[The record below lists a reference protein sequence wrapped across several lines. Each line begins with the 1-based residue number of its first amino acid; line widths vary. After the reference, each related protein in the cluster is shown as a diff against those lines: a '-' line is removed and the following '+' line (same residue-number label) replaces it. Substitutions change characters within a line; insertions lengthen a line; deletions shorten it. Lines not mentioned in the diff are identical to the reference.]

1 MPLLPIST
9 VRTSTPL
16 TQQRLLFQLNADQL
30 ALQRQYDQLS
40 SGRRLLQLGDDPA
53 AAARSISLQRGID
66 RSEQLSRNA
75 NSTQAF
81 YNSADDALGRIDN
94 ALIEARAASVQS
106 AQNVLSEDEREALA
120 ITVRQTINSVFAGAN
135 SIARDHQ
142 LLGGILEPENA
153 FEFDGEGIVFRGSDA
168 VGQTKVGIGQPTQT
182 SVTAEESLGAYAT
195 FLEGDSLNAALDLN
209 TRLVDMRGGRGVE
222 AGAIRISGGGDWTEF
237 DLRNA
242 STIGD
247 VVDIIDG
254 AQIDGRALSVSIG
267 TDSFRIEYADGLSGT
282 LAVSDGL
289 GSKMAEQLAVDNP
302 DGIDAPPLI
311 GDRLSPRVTANTK
324 ISDLNGGLGIDLTGG
339 IRIEQSNETYD
350 IDFGD
355 AETVGDI
362 LIGINRSSA
371 DVKAELNEEEG
382 RIRLRA
388 LRSGVDYSVGE
399 NGGVAAESLGIR
411 SATEQTRLED
421 LGRGRGLVLNNDRP
435 DLLIVRPDGVELELE
450 LGDAATIEDVIT
462 LIRDH
467 PLNQDTRRVLVD
479 LNDVGNGLQLKAP
492 PGAGSL
498 TVRQIELSDAG
509 IRLGLIPPGTN
520 ESTGSLIGSVDTII
534 GQDYDPR
541 DAGGALD
548 SLLRLE
554 QAIRD
559 GDIPE
564 IERLQQRVDIDL
576 DRSSRTRGRIGIW
589 SQTLQGLET
598 TLQSNATELKSQLSD
613 EVDADLA
620 TVISELNARQA
631 ALEASM
637 RFIGQASQITLLNYL

>member
-1 MPLLPIST
+1 MSLLPIST

-40 SGRRLLQLGDDPA
+40 SGRRLLRLGDDPA
-53 AAARSISLQRGID
+53 AASRSIDLQRGIS
-66 RSEQLSRNA
+66 RNEQLARNA
-75 NSTQAF
+75 NSAQAF
-81 YNSADDALGRIDN
+81 YTAADDALGRIDN
-94 ALIEARAASVQS
+94 SLIEARGAAVQG

-135 SIARDHQ
+135 AIARDHQ

-153 FEFDGEGIVFRGSDA
+153 FEFDGEGIIFRGSAA
-168 VGQTKVGIGQPTQT
+168 VGRTELGIGEPAQT
-182 SVTAEESLGAYAT
+182 NVTATESLGAFGV
-195 FLEGDSLNAALDLN
+195 FLEGEPLNAALDRN
-209 TRLVDMRGGRGVE
+209 TRLVDMRGGRGVD
-222 AGAIRISGGGDWTEF
+222 AGAIRISGGGEWTEF

-247 VVDIIDG
+247 VIDIIDG
-254 AQIDGRALSVSIG
+254 AEIDGRAVSVSIG
-267 TDSFRIEYADGLSGT
+267 DDTFRIEYADGLSGT
-282 LAVSDGL
+282 LAVADGL
-289 GSKMAEQLAVDNP
+289 GSQTAEDLAISNP
-302 DGIDAPPLI
+302 EGINAPPLI

-324 ISDLNGGLGIDLTGG
+324 ISDLNSGTGVDLTGG
-339 IRIEQSNETYD
+339 IRIEQTNETYD
-350 IDFGD
+350 IAFDD

-362 LIGINRSSA
+362 LIAINRSGA
-371 DVKAELNEEEG
+371 DVKAELNESEG
-382 RIRLRA
+382 RIQLRA
-388 LRSGVDYSVGE
+388 LRSGVDYSIGE

-421 LGRGRGLVLNNDRP
+421 LGRGRGVVLNSDRP
-435 DLLIVRPDGVELELE
+435 DLVITRPDGVELELE
-450 LGDAATIEDVIT
+450 LESATTIEDVIT
-462 LIRDH
+462 LIQDH

-492 PGAGSL
+492 PGAGNL

-520 ESTGSLIGSVDTII
+520 ESTGVLIGSVDTIV
-534 GQDYDPR
+534 GQDFDPR

-554 QAIRD
+554 EAIRS

-564 IERLQQRVDIDL
+564 IERLQARVDIDL
-576 DRSSRTRGRIGIW
+576 DRSSRTRGRVGIW
-589 SQTLQGLET
+589 SQTLQDLET
-598 TLQSNATELKSQLSD
+598 TIQSNVTELQSQLSD

-620 TVISELNARQA
+620 TVISDLNARQA